1 MKMAEEGFAKSEHFD
16 NDKKLLVWFLLS
28 MIHEKLD
35 DLPHSLEFAIKASQ
49 FESPQQATI
58 M

>member
-1 MKMAEEGFAKSEHFD
+1 MAEEGFAKSEHFD